1 MVIVLSVCKIIGI
14 VVLVVLV
21 LIAALLFL
29 PVSYE
34 VNADI
39 DQKRYS
45 VRVHWLLRLVRFRFF
60 YGEKAELLL
69 NILFFRLDF
78 PDQEKRRKRKEKKEK
93 KAAKRKKKKKHSE
106 DDQEPEP
113 EKSTFQKAVGISRTV
128 ARTGGRA
135 LEYDI
140 PDAIWPGLQI
150 FLFRIRPRQV
160 RGTLSFGFSD
170 PATTGK
176 VVGGLAMIPLFYRTD
191 LRISPDFET
200 EQTYISGN
208 FYAKGHM
215 MLFHAVMLL
224 IRWIRQKNVRGFI
237 GAARSAA

>member
-1 MVIVLSVCKIIGI
+1 MVIVLSVFKIIGI
-14 VVLVVLV
+14 VVLVVLA
-21 LIAALLFL
+21 LLAALLFL

-34 VNADI
+34 VDADI

-45 VRVHWLLRLVRFRFF
+45 VRVHWLFRLVRFRFY

-69 NILFFRLDF
+69 NILFFRFDF
-78 PDQEKRRKRKEKKEK
+78 LDQEKRRKRKEKKEK
-93 KAAKRKKKKKHSE
+93 KAAKRKKKKKHPE

-113 EKSTFQKAVGISRTV
+113 EKGPFQKAVGILGTV
-128 ARTGGRA
+128 VRTGGRA

-160 RGTLSFGFSD
+160 SGTLKFGFSD
-170 PATTGK
+170 PAATGQI
-176 VVGGLAMIPLFYRTD
+176 VGGLAMIPLLYQTD
-191 LRISPDFET
+191 LHISPDFET
-200 EQTYISGN
+200 EQTYISGG
-208 FYAKGHM
+208 FYVKGHM
-215 MLFHAVMLL
+215 MLFHLVMLL
-224 IRWIRQKNVRGFI
+224 IRWIRQKNVRVFI

>member
-1 MVIVLSVCKIIGI
+1 MFIVLSVCKIIGI
-14 VVLVVLV
+14 VVLVVLA
-21 LIAALLFL
+21 LLAALLFL

-34 VNADI
+34 IDADI
-39 DQKRYS
+39 DQQRYS
-45 VRVHWLLRLVRFRFF
+45 VKVHWLLRLVRFRFF

-69 NILFFRLDF
+69 NILFFRFDF
-78 PDQEKRRKRKEKKEK
+78 LDQEKRRKRKEKKEK
-93 KAAKRKKKKKHSE
+93 KAAKRKKKKKNPE

-113 EKSTFQKAVGISRTV
+113 EKGPFQKVLGILRTV

-140 PDAIWPGLQI
+140 PDAIWPGLQV

-160 RGTLSFGFSD
+160 RGTLEFGFSD
-170 PATTGK
+170 PATTGQI
-176 VVGGLAMIPLFYRTD
+176 VGGLAMIPLLYQTD
-191 LRISPDFET
+191 LRILPDFET

-215 MLFHAVMLL
+215 MLFHVVMLL
-224 IRWIRQKNVRGFI
+224 IRWIRQKNVRVFI